1 MIASD
6 NFIEGKSG
14 LTRVENVQMK
24 FLEDVVA
31 GFDKG
36 VRTTEIFKK
45 MLFDYG
51 WILFSKDGGG
61 RCINF

>member
-6 NFIEGKSG
+6 NFIEGKSR
-14 LTRVENVQMK
+14 LTRVENVQTK
-24 FLEDVVA
+24 FLEDVLT

-45 MLFDYG
+45 IIFDYG
-51 WILFSKDGGG
+51 WILFSKDREG